1 MRKIM
6 IAVMAAVAMMF
17 VSCNKAQNGGDSDVK
32 LEGRWNAYVQGT
44 PTTVDEARVSFIF
57 SGTNNVDIYII
68 AWGHHLKG
76 TYEIKDGLMHFNLSL
91 EKAQYARHQTT
102 EFSEW
107 WVGNMDPE
115 TFELSEG
122 YSWLDM
128 DDTTF
133 QQDTDFLKDFTWEQ
147 VSATEAKWGNMG
159 GMTVLKQ

>member
-17 VSCNKAQNGGDSDVK
+17 VSCNKAQTGGDSDVK

-76 TYEIKDGLMHFNLSL
+76 TYEIKDGLMHFNLSRD
-91 EKAQYARHQTT
+91 KAQYAKTT
-102 EFSEW
+102 EYFEW
-107 WVGNMDPE
+107 SAGNMDPE

-128 DDTTF
+128 DDETF
-133 QQDTDFLKDFTWEQ
+133 QQDTDFLLHDHTWEQ

-159 GMTVLKQ
+159 GMKVLKQ